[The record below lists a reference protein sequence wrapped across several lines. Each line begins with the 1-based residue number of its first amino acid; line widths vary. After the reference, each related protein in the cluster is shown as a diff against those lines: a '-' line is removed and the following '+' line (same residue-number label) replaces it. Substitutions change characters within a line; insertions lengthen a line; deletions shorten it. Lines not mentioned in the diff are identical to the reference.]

1 MTGFIPNRLS
11 RPTQPWIANRKG
23 SAVVEFAVML
33 PVFVLL
39 LLGTIET
46 CNMIFLQQSLEIA
59 AYESA
64 RVTIV
69 PGSDILDVNSAAS
82 EILNARRI
90 KNTTLVITPTDFQN
104 AAYGSFI
111 KVDAL
116 APCNSNSVFALRFY
130 GSKTLKGTVEM
141 MKEF

>member
-1 MTGFIPNRLS
+1 MNRLS
-11 RPTQPWIANRKG
+11 SGKRVLRSLRVSYRSGT
-23 SAVVEFAVML
+23 AVVELAATL

-64 RVTIV
+64 RVAIV
-69 PGSDILDVNSAAS
+69 PGSDDFDINLATT
-82 EILNARRI
+82 ELLTARRV
-90 KNTTLVITPTDFQN
+90 KNATVVVTPTNFQN

-111 KVDAL
+111 RVDVSV
-116 APCNSNSVFALRFY
+116 PCNSNSVFALRFY
-130 GSKTLKGTVEM
+130 GSKTLTGTVEM

>member
-1 MTGFIPNRLS
+1 MNQHRI
-11 RPTQPWIANRKG
+11 QKRKG
-23 SAVVEFAVML
+23 AAVVEFAVVL
-33 PVFVLL
+33 PVFVML

-46 CNMIFLQQSLEIA
+46 CTMIFMQQSLEIA

-64 RVTIV
+64 RAAIV
-69 PGSDILDVNSAAS
+69 PGSDDFDITQATTDILT
-82 EILNARRI
+82 ARRI
-90 KNTTLVITPTDFQN
+90 KNGTVVVTPANFQG

-111 KVDAL
+111 SVEVS
-116 APCNSNSVFALRFY
+116 APCNSNSVFALSFY

>member
-1 MTGFIPNRLS
+1 MNQRRLAK
-11 RPTQPWIANRKG
+11 RNGA
-23 SAVVEFAVML
+23 AVVEFAVVL
-33 PVFVLL
+33 PVFVTL

-46 CNMIFLQQSLEIA
+46 CTMIFLQQSLKIA

-64 RVTIV
+64 RAAIV
-69 PGSDILDVNSAAS
+69 PGSDDFDINLATT
-82 EILNARRI
+82 EILTARRI
-90 KNTTLVITPTDFQN
+90 KNGTVTVTPANFQN

-111 KVDAL
+111 RVDVS

-130 GSKTLKGTVEM
+130 GSKTLTGTVEM

>member
-1 MTGFIPNRLS
+1 MNQRRLAK
-11 RPTQPWIANRKG
+11 RNGA
-23 SAVVEFAVML
+23 AVVEFAVVL
-33 PVFVLL
+33 PVFVTL

-46 CNMIFLQQSLEIA
+46 CNMIFLRQSLEIA

-64 RVTIV
+64 RAAIV
-69 PGSDILDVNSAAS
+69 PGSDDFDINLATT
-82 EILNARRI
+82 EILTARRI
-90 KNTTLVITPTDFQN
+90 KNGTVTVTPANFQN

-111 KVDAL
+111 RVNVS

-130 GSKTLKGTVEM
+130 GSKTLTGTVEM

>member
-1 MTGFIPNRLS
+1 MNQRRLAK
-11 RPTQPWIANRKG
+11 RNGA
-23 SAVVEFAVML
+23 AVVEFAVVL
-33 PVFVLL
+33 PVFVTL

-46 CNMIFLQQSLEIA
+46 CTMIFLKQSLKIA

-64 RVTIV
+64 RAAIV
-69 PGSDILDVNSAAS
+69 PGSDDFDINLATT
-82 EILNARRI
+82 EILTARRI
-90 KNTTLVITPTDFQN
+90 KNGTVTVTPANFQN

-111 KVDAL
+111 RVDVS

-130 GSKTLKGTVEM
+130 GSKTLTGTVEM

>member
-1 MTGFIPNRLS
+1 MNQRRLAK
-11 RPTQPWIANRKG
+11 RNGA
-23 SAVVEFAVML
+23 AVVEFAVVL
-33 PVFVLL
+33 PVFVTL

-46 CNMIFLQQSLEIA
+46 CTMIFLQQSLKIA

-64 RVTIV
+64 RAAIV
-69 PGSDILDVNSAAS
+69 PGSDDFDINLATT
-82 EILNARRI
+82 EILTARRI
-90 KNTTLVITPTDFQN
+90 KNGTVTVTPTNFQN

-111 KVDAL
+111 RVDVS

-130 GSKTLKGTVEM
+130 GSKILTGTVEM

>member
-1 MTGFIPNRLS
+1 MNQRRLAK
-11 RPTQPWIANRKG
+11 RNGA
-23 SAVVEFAVML
+23 AVVEFAVVL
-33 PVFVLL
+33 PVFVTL

-46 CNMIFLQQSLEIA
+46 CTMIFLQQSLKIA

-64 RVTIV
+64 RAAIV
-69 PGSDILDVNSAAS
+69 PGSDDFDINLATT
-82 EILNARRI
+82 EILTARRI
-90 KNTTLVITPTDFQN
+90 KNGTVTVTPANFQN

-111 KVDAL
+111 RVDVS

-130 GSKTLKGTVEM
+130 GSKILTGTVEM

>member
-1 MTGFIPNRLS
+1 MNQRRLAK
-11 RPTQPWIANRKG
+11 RNGA
-23 SAVVEFAVML
+23 AVVEFAVVL
-33 PVFVLL
+33 PVFVTL

-46 CNMIFLQQSLEIA
+46 CNMIFLRQSLEIA

-64 RVTIV
+64 RAAIV
-69 PGSDILDVNSAAS
+69 PGSDDFDINLATT
-82 EILNARRI
+82 EILTARRI
-90 KNTTLVITPTDFQN
+90 KNGTVTVTPANFQN

-111 KVDAL
+111 RVDVS

-130 GSKTLKGTVEM
+130 GSKILTGTVEM